1 MQIHCSPIHVSARP
15 PMNVYSSHAF
25 PPIRIR
31 LCSPLNMVFPFKTGR
46 HASLGCERTGH
57 ETRVGARSS
66 QNHSTDGWRCLYI
79 GFEHSYK
86 RITRGTGTPPARC
99 RRASGTDRPMPH
111 FRASIASS
119 GAGTCM
125 NGCFRPW
132 GNVVRAAQRFC
143 HIRIV
148 DGHAMDKAV
157 SQLHTAHL
165 SVSCVCQSEC
175 GAILSHGSMHGTRSY

>member
-1 MQIHCSPIHVSARP
+1 MQIHCSPIYVSARP
-15 PMNVYSSHAF
+15 PTNVYSSHAF
-25 PPIRIR
+25 PPIRMR
-31 LCSPLNMVFPFKTGR
+31 LCSPLNMVFPFETGR
-46 HASLGCERTGH
+46 QASLGCERTGR

-99 RRASGTDRPMPH
+99 RRASGTDRPTPH

-119 GAGTCM
+119 GAGTCI

-132 GNVVRAAQRFC
+132 GNAVSAAQ
-143 HIRIV
+143 IRVV

-157 SQLHTAHL
+157 SQLHTARICLCHAR
-165 SVSCVCQSEC
+165 VDPNVE
-175 GAILSHGSMHGTRSY
+175 RSRHTVRCTVRGHIEV